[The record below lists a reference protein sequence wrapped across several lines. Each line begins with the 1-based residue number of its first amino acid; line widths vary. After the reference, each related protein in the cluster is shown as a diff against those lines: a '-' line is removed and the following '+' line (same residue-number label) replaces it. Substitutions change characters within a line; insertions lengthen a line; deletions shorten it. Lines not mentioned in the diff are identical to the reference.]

1 MHGHRQSFQMMTLVL
16 LVALMGCGKGVR
28 NRPAAFPSSAEQV
41 SVGPG
46 SIDAGGPDV
55 TVLPGSTVTELG
67 LTQVATYPGESA
79 GTTVTGFFTV
89 DAGSGSVMATT
100 PQGCPATQA
109 QSDLSFT
116 LDEAA
121 RPWSIVVSDT
131 PGGQTLAPGVYEFT
145 YFVEIA
151 SGDLTLDVLH
161 EADAAMILQIGSILT
176 DSPGRQ
182 VILGGDSKASN
193 LFCRVGSSA
202 ALGPIWDSRG
212 NLPLGQSKTPETG
225 TTLDDTRWHGSPQ
238 RP

>member
-1 MHGHRQSFQMMTLVL
+1 MVTLVL

-28 NRPAAFPSSAEQV
+28 NRPAAFPNSAEQV
-41 SVGPG
+41 SVRPG
-46 SIDAGGPDV
+46 SINAGGPDV

-67 LTQVATYPGESA
+67 PTQVATYPGESA

-100 PQGCPATQA
+100 PQSCPAATQA

-121 RPWSIVVSDT
+121 RPWSIAISDI
-131 PGGQTLAPGVYEFT
+131 PRGQTLAPGVYEFT

-151 SGDLTLDVLH
+151 SGDLTLDVLD
-161 EADAAMILQIGSILT
+161 EADAAMILQIGSMLT

-182 VILGGDSKASN
+182 VILGCDSRASN

-202 ALGPIWDSRG
+202 ALGPSWVSRG

-225 TTLDDTRWHGSPQ
+225 TTLDDTTLACIAATLKTHTIGPQ
-238 RP
+238 